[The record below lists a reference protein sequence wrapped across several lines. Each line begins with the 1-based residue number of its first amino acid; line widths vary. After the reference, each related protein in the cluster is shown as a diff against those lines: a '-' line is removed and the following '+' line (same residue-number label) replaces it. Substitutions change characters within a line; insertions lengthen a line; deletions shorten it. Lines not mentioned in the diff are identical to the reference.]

1 MSSTDPNRDRVEE
14 LLARAERVA
23 RQPVPQRATFTR
35 LRWPL
40 IGVGTIVAIVV
51 VAAIASNGDSSGVP
65 GQTTAVPLAS
75 TTSVVATTTPI
86 VITLPPNPTNT
97 TTATTTTTTTTATTT
112 TATAPTTTTPATPR
126 TTAFGLPARTITYQ
140 GGTLVL
146 QGEVADQATAD
157 AIRQALAES
166 FGSAAIVDQL
176 RIVGDAPLTDEDP
189 LAAGTAVRFPAGQP
203 TTDVASLRF
212 LDQIADLLGRHPGVT
227 ADLHV
232 SADAAGDALARQRAG
247 AVRQYLA
254 GRGVAAERLTTSG
267 DPNTGQTA
275 QLVVIFHHLPG

>member
-23 RQPVPQRATFTR
+23 HQTVPQRATLAR

-40 IGVGTIVAIVV
+40 IGIGAIVAIVV
-51 VAAIASNGDSSGVP
+51 VGAIASNGGSSGAP

-97 TTATTTTTTTTATTT
+97 TATTTNTTTTA
-112 TATAPTTTTPATPR
+112 TTPATPR
-126 TTAFGLPARTITYQ
+126 TTAFGVPARTITYQ

-146 QGEVADQATAD
+146 HGEVADQATAD
-157 AIRQALAES
+157 AIRQVLADS
-166 FGSAAIVDQL
+166 FGAAAIVDQF
-176 RIVGDAPLTDEDP
+176 RIVGDAPLTDQDP
-189 LAAGTAVRFPAGQP
+189 LAAGNAVRFPAAQP

-212 LDQIADLLGRHPGVT
+212 LDQIADLLGQHAGVT

-232 SADAAGDALARQRAG
+232 SADAGGDALARQRAG
-247 AVRQYLA
+247 AIRQYLA

-267 DPNTGQTA
+267 DPSTGQTA